1 MIPLQRLMKNIR
13 RFLLSGFAAAL
24 CYMSSGCATTYG
36 SYEEQMR
43 AREEKEAWAQ
53 MTPSEKAGDICGRC
67 LLGMLSGWVAS
78 GRP

>member
-1 MIPLQRLMKNIR
+1 MRNIR
-13 RFLLSGFAAAL
+13 RFLLSGFAATL

-36 SYEEQMR
+36 SYEQQMR

-53 MTPSEKAGDICGRC
+53 MTPSEKAGDICGRFV
-67 LLGMLSGWVAS
+67 LGMLTGWVIS